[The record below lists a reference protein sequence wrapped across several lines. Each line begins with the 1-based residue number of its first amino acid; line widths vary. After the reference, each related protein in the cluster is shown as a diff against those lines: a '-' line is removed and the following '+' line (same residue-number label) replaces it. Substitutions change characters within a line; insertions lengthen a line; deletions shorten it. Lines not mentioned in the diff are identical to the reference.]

1 MFNGLVPCMEEKCM
15 YSDLFLLKHM
25 EILVKEIDSSKE
37 IDLSI
42 EENLITNVTDMEEF
56 FRMDPGKVIVAKPE
70 RKSGTKV
77 WFGYP

>member
-25 EILVKEIDSSKE
+25 ERLVKEINSSNE

-42 EENLITNVTDMEEF
+42 EENLITNVTDIEEL
-56 FRMDPGKVIVAKPE
+56 FRMDPGKVIVAKLE
-70 RKSGTKV
+70 RNSSTKV

>member
-1 MFNGLVPCMEEKCM
+1 MER
-15 YSDLFLLKHM
+15 
-25 EILVKEIDSSKE
+25 LVKEINSSKE

-56 FRMDPGKVIVAKPE
+56 FRMDLGKFIVAKPE
-70 RKSGTKV
+70 RNSATKV

>member
-1 MFNGLVPCMEEKCM
+1 M

-25 EILVKEIDSSKE
+25 EILVKEINSSKE

-56 FRMDPGKVIVAKPE
+56 FRMDPGKFIATKP
-70 RKSGTKV
+70 
-77 WFGYP
+77 